1 MEIKL
6 ILCYSITLQ
15 AVYLGGECTHAQA
28 ETRETRIRGHLRVSY
43 VLIDGPR
50 KDPIKRETA
59 RSPCYSKNYHCGNIT
74 SKVKTY
80 VL

>member
-1 MEIKL
+1 MLLDNIASSL
-6 ILCYSITLQ
+6 FRRG
-15 AVYLGGECTHAQA
+15 VHARA
-28 ETRETRIRGHLRVSY
+28 SGDARNEDTRSLLVSY

-59 RSPCYSKNYHCGNIT
+59 RSPCYSKNYYCGNIT